1 MARQALIRAFVAL
14 LLVVPALGIGG
25 YSGFLVGRG
34 VPFQSQ
40 DSVYCTAGHT
50 RTYIR
55 LLEDLRSSD
64 IAMAEGL
71 METTIDSGVIQLSSA
86 PEKSGEQTAL
96 VNETLA
102 VVRDHR
108 KKHPWKG
115 SSAELS
121 EQVNRA
127 LATVR

>member
-1 MARQALIRAFVAL
+1 MARQALMKAFVAL
-14 LLVVPALGIGG
+14 VLVVPAFGIGG
-25 YSGFLVGRG
+25 YSGFLLGRG
-34 VPFQSQ
+34 VPFQSH

-50 RTYIR
+50 RTYVR

-64 IAMAEGL
+64 IAMVEGL
-71 METTIDSGVIQLSSA
+71 METTIDSGIILLSSA

-115 SSAELS
+115 SSAELT